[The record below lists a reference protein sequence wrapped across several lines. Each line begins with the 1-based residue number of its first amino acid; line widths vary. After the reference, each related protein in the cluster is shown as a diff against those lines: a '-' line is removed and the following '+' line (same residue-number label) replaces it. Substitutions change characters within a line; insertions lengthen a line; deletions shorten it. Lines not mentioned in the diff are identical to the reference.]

1 MADVKWIKV
10 VPNIFEDQKM
20 QLIEG
25 HKNADAILIIWFK
38 LLCLAGRLN
47 NGGVFIVG
55 KVPYT
60 VKMFADAFHRKE
72 QLVKE
77 ALYIFEQYEMIDIID
92 GVVALT
98 NWDKYQTLDAL
109 EKKRERDKEYKA
121 KQREIVKKSSDSR
134 RTSDD
139 MYAQKSSCVASLDI
153 ERDKDIKEKERVK
166 EKAHAPKHKHGEYKN
181 VLLTDEELAKLKAE
195 YPADYESMIDNLSSY
210 LASKKVSY
218 QSHYAVMRRWAKADK
233 QKTEVKGK
241 PAYAANN
248 PFLQYEKSDTDYAA
262 LEKQLIE
269 N

>member
-10 VPNIFEDQKM
+10 VPNIFEDQKI

-25 HKNADAILIIWFK
+25 HKNADSILIIWFK

-72 QLVKE
+72 AQIKE
-77 ALYIFEQYEMIDIID
+77 ALGIFEQYEMIDVID
-92 GVVALT
+92 GVIALT
-98 NWDKYQTLDAL
+98 NWGKYQTLDAL
-109 EKKRERDKEYKA
+109 EKKRERDKEYATKR
-121 KQREIVKKSSDSR
+121 REIVKKSSDSR
-134 RTSDD
+134 LTCDD
-139 MYAQKSSCVASLDI
+139 MVAQKSSCVAPLDI
-153 ERDKDIKEKERVK
+153 ERDKEIKEKERVK
-166 EKAHAPKHKHGEYKN
+166 EKSPAPKHKYGEYKN

-195 YPADYESMIDNLSSY
+195 YPADYETMIDNLSSY

-233 QKTEVKGK
+233 QKTDAKGK
-241 PAYAANN
+241 PSYVANN
-248 PFLQYEKSDTDYAA
+248 PFLQYEKSDTDYDA
-262 LEKQLIE
+262 LEKQLIGM
-269 N
+269 